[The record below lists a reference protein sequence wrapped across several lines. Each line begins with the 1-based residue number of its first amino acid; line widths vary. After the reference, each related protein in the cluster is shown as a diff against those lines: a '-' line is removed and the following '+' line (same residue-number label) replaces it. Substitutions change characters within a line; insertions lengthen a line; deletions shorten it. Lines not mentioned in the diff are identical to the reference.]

1 MQLPAPPSPLSTTQG
16 DNHQCENCEHCSNC
30 NNRLMWSKLHFLDT
44 CQSAET
50 KAGMDRRRLI
60 VGEINTLVK
69 QWIKTEGVHQVSQ
82 RYFNIEVEHC
92 KSYFAGYGLARSSKG
107 LEARR
112 SPTAASSW
120 VWGREDLTLTCW
132 LWCPGMSAGR
142 ISLRTSIT
150 TLPKSLR
157 SLQGFC
163 ASDQVQVQGH

>member
-1 MQLPAPPSPLSTTQG
+1 MTQKELL
-16 DNHQCENCEHCSNC
+16 ENL
-30 NNRLMWSKLHFLDT
+30 RDWF
-44 CQSAET
+44 
-50 KAGMDRRRLI
+50 
-60 VGEINTLVK
+60 
-69 QWIKTEGVHQVSQ
+69 KTRTDKKTGKK
-82 RYFNIEVEHC
+82 F
-92 KSYFAGYGLARSSKG
+92 KG

-112 SPTAASSW
+112 SPTAASSSG
-120 VWGREDLTLTCW
+120 WGREALTLTCW